1 MEPVTFDL
9 VIFDL
14 DGTLTDTSL
23 DLTNAINLAR
33 RELGLPDLA
42 VADVVAAVGNG
53 AQRMVERTFS
63 DHPELIPE
71 ALEIYRRTYAACRTE
86 TVCLYPGVLET
97 LDALRQKNIPMG
109 VISNKSEDSAREVL
123 RHLSVDRYFFAVLGD
138 DGKRPLKPDP
148 APVHEILMTSGCDPV
163 ACLMVGDSRVDIE
176 CARNA
181 GIRMAFLADRM
192 GQAHQTL
199 VPDFTM
205 RDTREILTLFAG

>member
-53 AQRMVERTFS
+53 AQRMVENIFGSSGAHPGGLGDLPAYLCRLS
-63 DHPELIPE
+63 DGD
-71 ALEIYRRTYAACRTE
+71 
-86 TVCLYPGVLET
+86 GVSVSRSPR
-97 LDALRQKNIPMG
+97 DSGCAQAKNIPMG